1 MSPLEQLHKGASWAW
16 DYLTEGWNRLRERAG
31 QALTQF
37 TPITPRGQ
45 IETVED
51 QVMEHAP
58 RWGLLAAEIKEDNK
72 SVTVQLEAPGMEA
85 NDFDIEVI
93 DNRLVIRGEK
103 RVEREQDKG
112 YFYVMER
119 AYGHFERV
127 LPLPAEVDESKA
139 QAKYQRGVLWVSLP
153 KSQDIRQR
161 VEVKAG

>member
-1 MSPLEQLHKGASWAW
+1 MSSPLEQLHKGASWAW
-16 DYLTEGWNRLRERAG
+16 DYLSEGWNRLRERAG

-45 IETVED
+45 METE
-51 QVMEHAP
+51 VMENAP
-58 RWGLLAAEIKEDNK
+58 RWGLLAAEIKEDDK

-103 RVEREQDKG
+103 QVEREQSKG
-112 YFYVMER
+112 YYYIMER

-127 LPLPAEVDESKA
+127 LPLPAEVDEGKA
-139 QAKYQRGVLWVSLP
+139 RAKYQRGVLWVSLP
-153 KSQDIRQR
+153 KTQGIKQR
-161 VEVKAG
+161 IEVKAG